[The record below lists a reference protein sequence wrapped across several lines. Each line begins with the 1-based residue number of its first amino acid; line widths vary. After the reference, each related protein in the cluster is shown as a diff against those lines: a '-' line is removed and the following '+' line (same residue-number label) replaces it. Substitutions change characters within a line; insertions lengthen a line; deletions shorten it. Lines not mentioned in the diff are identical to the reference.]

1 MRWRQSLRRGALLGT
16 VALGCLVPAAAS
28 APDPPSK
35 VLQSILAAAGAQS
48 SVHYTSTTDFGNEQL
63 SFVGDA
69 GLQDGSQSIT
79 YTKSGKTGHV
89 VILLSG
95 NTAYVRGDAFT
106 LQSYMGFKPA
116 PAQRYAGKWVRFP
129 HTDAGFQTLAVGV
142 TLPSV
147 IEELALQ
154 GQLSRVPQAVVDGR
168 QLMGVRSTDMSNGV
182 TTIDTVYAAPQ
193 GSRLPVEDVATHGKT
208 NLKIMFSN
216 WNESIAIPAPN
227 GSTAISVVRKA
238 KSGGFVD

>member
-1 MRWRQSLRRGALLGT
+1 MRLLQTLRRGALLGA
-16 VALGCLVPAAAS
+16 VALGCVVPTAAS

-35 VLQSILAAAGAQS
+35 VLASILAAAGAQS
-48 SVHYTSTTDFGNEQL
+48 SVHYTSTTNFGNEQL

-69 GLQDGSQSIT
+69 GLADGSQSIT
-79 YTKSGKTGHV
+79 YTKAGKTGHV

-116 PAQRYAGKWVRFP
+116 PAQQYAGKWVRFP
-129 HTDAGFQTLAVGV
+129 HTDSGFATLAVGI

-147 IEELALQ
+147 IQEISLQ
-154 GQLSRVPQAVVDGR
+154 GQLSRVPQATVDGR
-168 QLMGVRSTDMSNGV
+168 QLLGVRSTDMSNGV

-193 GSRLPVEDVATHGKT
+193 GSRLPVEDIATHGNT
-208 NLKIMFSN
+208 DLKMVFSN
-216 WNESIAIPAPN
+216 WNESIAIPSPS
-227 GSTAISVVRKA
+227 GSTAIAVVRKA